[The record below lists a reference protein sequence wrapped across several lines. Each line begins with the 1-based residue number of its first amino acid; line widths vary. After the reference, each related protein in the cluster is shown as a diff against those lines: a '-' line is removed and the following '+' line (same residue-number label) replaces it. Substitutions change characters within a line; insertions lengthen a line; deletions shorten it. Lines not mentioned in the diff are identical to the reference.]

1 MYKTNKIARTVFNS
15 RKPFMES
22 NLVKKKRRNLSLMFF
37 YNHDF
42 HWGVFTFYKTI
53 GEGRGRYL
61 LIVIIY
67 VSYQSNS

>member
-1 MYKTNKIARTVFNS
+1 
-15 RKPFMES
+15 MES

-53 GEGRGRYL
+53 GEGRGGYL